1 MARTCKWGVLRVV
14 GGDLWD
20 HTGDALITPA
30 NNRLSGREGLDS
42 LIHKKAGQEL
52 TQITRNICLEK
63 RKINAPPCAVT
74 HNVVTEPYALR
85 DNFKHIIHVVGPDC
99 RRPSQDESRRQLLP
113 DTYHNLFERVKAMD
127 DVRRA
132 LRQKK
137 HLVSRWAQRDDI
149 AEWDSRLTAIEE
161 EAENLRWTSAASLL
175 DKLTTDLD
183 SVSKESEEASELIEY
198 LNQQWAILR
207 NQCDAS
213 NISVGDDD
221 RKEVEKAIAIA
232 KDSLKVGNTEACLES
247 LGRADKFMERLQR
260 RV

>member
-52 TQITRNICLEK
+52 TQITRNICLEN

-127 DVRRA
+127 DVRTI
-132 LRQKK
+132 
-137 HLVSRWAQRDDI
+137 VSPPISMGIFGYPHREGA
-149 AEWDSRLTAIEE
+149 RLT
-161 EAENLRWTSAASLL
+161 LQVLL
-175 DKLTTDLD
+175 NHLDGETDPGFNEFIMVIKERNFI
-183 SVSKESEEASELIEY
+183 SNMRTVYRESEDQLPGIDTTNA
-198 LNQQWAILR
+198 
-207 NQCDAS
+207 
-213 NISVGDDD
+213 
-221 RKEVEKAIAIA
+221 
-232 KDSLKVGNTEACLES
+232 
-247 LGRADKFMERLQR
+247 
-260 RV
+260 